1 MLYPYPLACHVQES
15 VYVITPSQPGTLT
28 PGGAGDGG
36 LFVKHLIEGFL
47 QVCEGRGG
55 GGVIPALCLPVSP
68 LLTSCGL
75 NLTARSPMTGYLL
88 RVPLRTSSLT

>member
-1 MLYPYPLACHVQES
+1 MLCTTPYPLVCHVQES

-47 QVCEGRGG
+47 QVREGRG
-55 GGVIPALCLPVSP
+55 
-68 LLTSCGL
+68 
-75 NLTARSPMTGYLL
+75 
-88 RVPLRTSSLT
+88 